1 MNGTVF
7 KRQLAGGRITW
18 GYSLGIGKDATG
30 KRIRLFESGFKRM
43 KEAEDALRAKVNE
56 REAAPIVKPDPSAF
70 SQWVERWF
78 AEYAPRRCSPKTL
91 ERYRE
96 LAAYALPHLGHVPLA
111 DLSALMIEPVL
122 FRLKE
127 SGGRDRKAKKARPLS
142 AKTVRH
148 IAGVLSVIL
157 KAAVKKKL
165 RATNP
170 MEGVELPRLEKRES
184 KALDGGQLSAYL
196 DAARSQGLYEL
207 LLFASATGARR
218 GEVLALAWP
227 DVDFDGASVRIARS
241 LEQTRAGLRVKPT
254 KTEKPR
260 AITLPASIVELLRF
274 HRETQQENR
283 RLFGEEYRTDL
294 DLVFCTPEGNYLRP
308 DSITA
313 KACLIARK
321 AGFSNVGIHSLR
333 HSHGS
338 QLLSK
343 GVPLPTVSK
352 RLGHSDV
359 YTTAKI
365 YAHALPK
372 DDVAAAELWDSS
384 VGRALEAKREREIPG
399 ATLMVADGCTGDEKP
414 N

>member
-1 MNGTVF
+1 MKGTTIF
-7 KRQLAGGRITW
+7 KRKLTGGRITW
-18 GYSLGIGKDATG
+18 GYSIDIGTDANG
-30 KRIRLFESGFKRM
+30 KRLRDFKSGFALKRD
-43 KEAEDALRAKVNE
+43 AENAADE
-56 REAAPIVKPDPSAF
+56 RLAERKQAPIVKPDPSTLAA
-70 SQWVERWF
+70 WCERWF
-78 AEYAPRRCSPKTL
+78 AEFAPRRCSPKTL

-96 LAAYALPHLGHVPLA
+96 LAAYALPHLGHVPLG

-127 SGGRDRKAKKARPLS
+127 SGGWNRKAKQARPLS

-157 KAAVKKKL
+157 KAAIKKKKL
-165 RATNP
+165 AANP
-170 MEGVELPRLEKRES
+170 MEGVELPRLERRES
-184 KALDGGQLSAYL
+184 KALDGGQLSTYL
-196 DAARSQGLYEL
+196 DAARSAGLYEIL
-207 LLFASATGARR
+207 VFASATGARR

-227 DVDFDGASVRIARS
+227 DVDLDGGSVRIARS
-241 LEQTRAGLRVKPT
+241 LEQTREGLRVKPT

-260 AITLPASIVELLRF
+260 AITLPASTVELLRF
-274 HRETQQENR
+274 HREAQQQNR
-283 RLFGEEYRTDL
+283 RLFGDDYRADL
-294 DLVFCTPEGNYLRP
+294 DLVFCDPAGSYLKP
-308 DSITA
+308 DSVTA

-338 QLLSK
+338 ELLSK

-352 RLGHSDV
+352 RLGHADV

-372 DDVAAAELWDSS
+372 DDVTAAELWDDS
-384 VGRALEAKREREIPG
+384 VGRKISGAK
-399 ATLMVADGCTGDEKP
+399 LVVADGCTPTEKL